1 MDFKKLKR
9 LQELVDTHEWQENY
23 GLMVWIDYSNCQ
35 EVFDD
40 ILKLM

>member
-35 EVFDD
+35 EVFE
-40 ILKLM
+40 